1 MCDHSL
7 NATLEEECEPFDLE
21 VVGEVN
27 NSRRITV
34 RPSSTIHVILMD
46 FCSQVMLLIVLY
58 LKCTEASFSILFLF
72 QVGLSYKDVAKVE
85 AWSKH
90 QLEKIHDNVC
100 PNSSLESLDD
110 DTDNIMLRIIH
121 DV

>member
-27 NSRRITV
+27 SRRITV
-34 RPSSTIHVILMD
+34 RPSTKILDILKD
-46 FCSQVMLLIVLY
+46 FCSQVMLSIVLY

-72 QVGLSYKDVAKVE
+72 QVGLSYKNVIQVE
-85 AWSKH
+85 VWSKH
-90 QLEKIHDNVC
+90 QQEKIHDNVC